1 MMKSKL
7 PIPDDGKKSS
17 PEEGAGDEPL
27 EALAAQV
34 NLKMSNQQLT
44 QSKNITKNSSRR
56 SPFTRQ
62 PYDQTNNDSYAL
74 TNKENDYST
83 IEGNVL

>member
-44 QSKNITKNSSRR
+44 
-56 SPFTRQ
+56 
-62 PYDQTNNDSYAL
+62 
-74 TNKENDYST
+74 
-83 IEGNVL
+83 